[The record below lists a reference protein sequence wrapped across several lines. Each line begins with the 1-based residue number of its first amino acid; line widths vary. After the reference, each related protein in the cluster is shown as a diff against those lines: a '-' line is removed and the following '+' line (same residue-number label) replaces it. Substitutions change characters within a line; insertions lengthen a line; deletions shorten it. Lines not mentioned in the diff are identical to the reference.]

1 MNESFA
7 ASDEAKQ
14 ALCESIAASAV
25 SFEARMATKWAMSES
40 GEVTGVSSNP
50 IIASSKANRASLFLA
65 PSEAASAVPGRE
77 ATLRGLVLN
86 RTKAKAYLP
95 SEAKAKA
102 LCSSAKILYV
112 W

>member
-1 MNESFA
+1 LNESFA
-7 ASDEAKQ
+7 ASGEAKQ
-14 ALCESIAASAV
+14 ALCEPMAASAV
-25 SFEARMATKWAMSES
+25 SFKARMATKWAKFAS
-40 GEVTGVSSNP
+40 GEATGVYSNP

-65 PSEAASAVPGRE
+65 PSEVALAVPGLE
-77 ATLRGLVLN
+77 ATLRGVVLN
-86 RTKAKAYLP
+86 RTKAKAHLP